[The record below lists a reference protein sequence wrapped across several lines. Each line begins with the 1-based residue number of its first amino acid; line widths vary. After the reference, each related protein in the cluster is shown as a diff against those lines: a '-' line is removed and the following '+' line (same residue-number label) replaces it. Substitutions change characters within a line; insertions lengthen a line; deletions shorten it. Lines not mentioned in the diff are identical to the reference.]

1 MDMDVFYETRPAMT
15 VALGV
20 VGQERGRILSADQAF
35 GDLLECGADSLIDR
49 PLADVFHPDSRGH
62 ACEGLARVADRT
74 CRSFNGVVC
83 IVTANGSVR
92 WFSIHACLTSGAAP
106 EQLLVRVFA
115 LPVRFLEED
124 AAKAQRTS
132 STDRLAVALDLEP
145 LGPHSLAV

>member
-20 VGQERGRILSADQAF
+20 VGHERGRIMSADQAF
-35 GDLLECGADSLIDR
+35 GDLLECAEGSLIDR
-49 PLADVFHPDSRGH
+49 PLADVFHPDSRSN
-62 ACEGLARVADRT
+62 ACEGLARVVDRT

-83 IVTANGSVR
+83 IVTTNGSVR
-92 WFSIHACLTSGAAP
+92 WFSIHACLTSGADP